1 MGGGQR
7 DLDGVD
13 PIIVHLCPFMNTLFN
28 STPIS
33 LALWLDVLAIG
44 LAAFILVEVEKWLRR
59 KVGC

>member
-1 MGGGQR
+1 
-7 DLDGVD
+7 
-13 PIIVHLCPFMNTLFN
+13 MNTLFN

-59 KVGC
+59 KVGR